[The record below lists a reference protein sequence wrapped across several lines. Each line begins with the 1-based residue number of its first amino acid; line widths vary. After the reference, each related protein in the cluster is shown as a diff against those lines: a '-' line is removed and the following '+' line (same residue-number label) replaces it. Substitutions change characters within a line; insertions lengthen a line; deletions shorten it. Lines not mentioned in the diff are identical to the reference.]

1 MLRLSPFITVYC
13 CAVAALLG
21 ACTGSF
27 LACLAWRTIHEES
40 VLRGRSHCDVCGH
53 VLGVRDLV
61 PVFSYLLSGGKCRYC
76 GAKLSARHVWGELI
90 SAAVFVSLLLQ
101 YDISLQTLEGWLL
114 ACVLLA
120 CAFADLEGYI
130 IPDRFLLFGAGV
142 FIVFLMWEPEP
153 LHRLIQGA
161 LGGLAVPGALLPVVL
176 IEPEPLRRGLDGLI
190 GGVTVSGGLL
200 LLSLYM
206 DKRMQRETLGGGD
219 IKLLFLTGLFFG
231 WKGNLLC
238 LVLACVAGIVWGLAG
253 KRRGE
258 AIPWGPSIAI
268 GAWITALAGQPFI
281 NWYLG
286 LFA

>member
-27 LACLAWRTIHEES
+27 LACLAWRTVHGES
-40 VLRGRSHCDVCGH
+40 VLRGRSHCDVCG
-53 VLGVRDLV
+53 
-61 PVFSYLLSGGKCRYC
+61 
-76 GAKLSARHVWGELI
+76 HVWGELI

-120 CAFADLEGYI
+120 CTFADLEGYI
-130 IPDRFLLFGAGV
+130 IPDRFVAVGAVLFIATL
-142 FIVFLMWEPEP
+142 FW
-153 LHRLIQGA
+153 
-161 LGGLAVPGALLPVVL
+161 
-176 IEPEPLRRGLDGLI
+176 EPEPLRRALDGAL
-190 GGVTVSGGLL
+190 GGVTVAGGLL

-238 LVLACVAGIVWGLAG
+238 LVLACVVGIVWGLAG

-286 LFA
+286 FFA

>member
-1 MLRLSPFITVYC
+1 MAVIPNEGTFAKEETKMLRLSPFITVYC
-13 CAVAALLG
+13 CTVAALLG

-27 LACLAWRTIHEES
+27 LGCLAWRTVHGES

-53 VLGVRDLV
+53 TLGVQDLV
-61 PVFSYLLSGGKCRYC
+61 PVFSYLFSGGKCRYC

-90 SAAVFVSLLLQ
+90 SGAVFVTLLLQ
-101 YDISLQTLEGWLL
+101 YDISLQTLEAWLL

-130 IPDRFLLFGAGV
+130 IPDRFIAAGAALF
-142 FIVFLMWEPEP
+142 
-153 LHRLIQGA
+153 
-161 LGGLAVPGALLPVVL
+161 AVTLF
-176 IEPEPLRRGLDGLI
+176 IEPEPFRRLADGLL
-190 GGVTVSGGLL
+190 GGVGVGGGLL

-206 DKRMQRETLGGGD
+206 DKRLKRETLGGGD
-219 IKLLFLTGLFFG
+219 VKLLFLTGLFFG

-238 LVLACVAGIVWGLAG
+238 LTLACAAGIVWGLAG

-286 LFA
+286 FFA

>member
-1 MLRLSPFITVYC
+1 MAAIPHEGTLHAKEEAIMLRLSPFITVYC

-27 LACLAWRTIHEES
+27 LACLAWRTVHGES
-40 VLRGRSHCDVCGH
+40 VLRGHSHCDVCGH

-101 YDISLQTLEGWLL
+101 NDISLQTLEGWLL

-130 IPDRFLLFGAGV
+130 IPDRFIAAGV
-142 FIVFLMWEPEP
+142 VLF
-153 LHRLIQGA
+153 
-161 LGGLAVPGALLPVVL
+161 AVTLL
-176 IEPEPLRRGLDGLI
+176 IEPEPLRCLTDGLI
-190 GGVTVSGGLL
+190 GGVTVAGGLL

-206 DKRMQRETLGGGD
+206 DKRMKRETLGGGD

-238 LVLACVAGIVWGLAG
+238 LVLACVVGIVWGLAG

-286 LFA
+286 FFA

>member
-1 MLRLSPFITVYC
+1 MAAIPNEGIYSKKEDTKMLRLSAFITVYC
-13 CAVAALLG
+13 CTVAALLG

-27 LACLAWRTIHEES
+27 LGCLAWRTVHGES

-61 PVFSYLLSGGKCRYC
+61 PVFSYLFSGGKCRYC

-90 SAAVFVSLLLQ
+90 SGAVFVTLLLR

-130 IPDRFLLFGAGV
+130 IPDRFIAAGIVLF
-142 FIVFLMWEPEP
+142 
-153 LHRLIQGA
+153 
-161 LGGLAVPGALLPVVL
+161 AVTLL
-176 IEPEPLRRGLDGLI
+176 IEPEPFRRLADGLL
-190 GGVTVSGGLL
+190 GGVGVGGGLL

-206 DKRMQRETLGGGD
+206 DKRMKRETLGGGD

-238 LVLACVAGIVWGLAG
+238 LTLACVAGIVWGLAG

-258 AIPWGPSIAI
+258 AIPWGPSIAV
-268 GAWITALAGQPFI
+268 GAWITALAGQMFI
-281 NWYLG
+281 DWYLG
-286 LFA
+286 FFA

>member
-1 MLRLSPFITVYC
+1 MAAIPNEGTFSKKEDTKMLRLSAFITVYC

-27 LACLAWRTIHEES
+27 LGCLAWRTVHGES

-53 VLGVRDLV
+53 TLGVRDLV
-61 PVFSYLLSGGKCRYC
+61 PVFSYLFSGGKCRYC
-76 GAKLSARHVWGELI
+76 GAKLSARHVWGEAV
-90 SAAVFVSLLLQ
+90 SGAVFATLLFR

-130 IPDRFLLFGAGV
+130 IPDRFIAAGV
-142 FIVFLMWEPEP
+142 VLF
-153 LHRLIQGA
+153 
-161 LGGLAVPGALLPVVL
+161 AVTLL
-176 IEPEPLRRGLDGLI
+176 IEPEPFRRLADGLL
-190 GGVTVSGGLL
+190 GGVGVGGGLL

-206 DKRMQRETLGGGD
+206 DKRMKRETLGGGD
-219 IKLLFLTGLFFG
+219 VKLLFLTGLFFG

-238 LVLACVAGIVWGLAG
+238 LTLACVVGIVWGLAG

-258 AIPWGPSIAI
+258 AIPWGPSIAV
-268 GAWITALAGQPFI
+268 GAWITALAGQMFI
-281 NWYLG
+281 DWYLG
-286 LFA
+286 FFA

>member
-1 MLRLSPFITVYC
+1 MLRLSAFITVYC
-13 CAVAALLG
+13 CTVAALLG

-27 LACLAWRTIHEES
+27 LGCLAWRTVHGES

-53 VLGVRDLV
+53 TLGVRDLV
-61 PVFSYLLSGGKCRYC
+61 PVFSYLFSGGKCRYC
-76 GAKLSARHVWGELI
+76 GAKLSDRHVWGEAV
-90 SAAVFVSLLLQ
+90 SGAVFVTLLLR
-101 YDISLQTLEGWLL
+101 YDISLQTLEAWLL

-130 IPDRFLLFGAGV
+130 IPDRFIAAGV
-142 FIVFLMWEPEP
+142 VLF
-153 LHRLIQGA
+153 
-161 LGGLAVPGALLPVVL
+161 AVTLF
-176 IEPEPLRRGLDGLI
+176 IEPEPVHRLTDGLL
-190 GGVTVSGGLL
+190 GGVGVGGGLL

-206 DKRMQRETLGGGD
+206 DKHMKRETLGGGD

-238 LVLACVAGIVWGLAG
+238 LTLACVAGIVWGLAG

-286 LFA
+286 FFA

>member
-1 MLRLSPFITVYC
+1 MLHTSPPLAAYC
-13 CAVAALLG
+13 CFVAALFG
-21 ACTGSF
+21 ACMGSF
-27 LACLAWRTIHEES
+27 LNCMAWRIVHGES
-40 VLRGRSHCDVCGH
+40 VLRGRSHCDECGH
-53 VLGVRDLV
+53 VLSARDLV
-61 PVFSYLLSGGKCRYC
+61 PVLSYLFSKGRCRYC
-76 GAKLSARHVWGELI
+76 GAKLSSRHVWAELI

-101 YDISLQTLEGWLL
+101 YDISLQTLEAWLL
-114 ACVLLA
+114 ASLLLA
-120 CAFADLEGYI
+120 CSFADLEGYI
-130 IPDRFLLFGAGV
+130 IPDRFIAAGIVLFIGSLFFAP
-142 FIVFLMWEPEP
+142 FP
-153 LHRLIQGA
+153 LHRALDGA
-161 LGGLAVPGALLPVVL
+161 LGG
-176 IEPEPLRRGLDGLI
+176 
-190 GGVTVSGGLL
+190 VTVAGGLL

-206 DKRMQRETLGGGD
+206 DKRMKRETLGGGD

-258 AIPWGPSIAI
+258 AIPWGPSIAV

>member
-1 MLRLSPFITVYC
+1 MAAIPNEGIYSKKEDTKMLRLSAFITVYC
-13 CAVAALLG
+13 CTVAALLG

-27 LACLAWRTIHEES
+27 LGCLAWRTVHGES

-53 VLGVRDLV
+53 TLGVRDLV
-61 PVFSYLLSGGKCRYC
+61 PVFSYLFSGGKCRYC

-90 SAAVFVSLLLQ
+90 SGAVFVTLLLR

-130 IPDRFLLFGAGV
+130 IPDRFIAAGV
-142 FIVFLMWEPEP
+142 VLF
-153 LHRLIQGA
+153 
-161 LGGLAVPGALLPVVL
+161 AVTLF
-176 IEPEPLRRGLDGLI
+176 IEPEPFRRLADGLL
-190 GGVTVSGGLL
+190 GGVGVGGGLL

-206 DKRMQRETLGGGD
+206 DKRMKRETLGGGD
-219 IKLLFLTGLFFG
+219 VKLLFLTGLFFG

-238 LVLACVAGIVWGLAG
+238 LTLACVAGIVWGLAG

-258 AIPWGPSIAI
+258 AIPWGPSIAV
-268 GAWITALAGQPFI
+268 GAWITALAGQMFI
-281 NWYLG
+281 DWYLG
-286 LFA
+286 FFA

>member
-1 MLRLSPFITVYC
+1 MAAIPHEGTLHAKEEAIMLRLSSFITVYC

-27 LACLAWRTIHEES
+27 LACLAWRTVHGES

-130 IPDRFLLFGAGV
+130 IPDRFVAVGAVLFVATL
-142 FIVFLMWEPEP
+142 FW
-153 LHRLIQGA
+153 
-161 LGGLAVPGALLPVVL
+161 
-176 IEPEPLRRGLDGLI
+176 EPEPLRRALDGAL
-190 GGVTVSGGLL
+190 GGVTVAGGLL

-206 DKRMQRETLGGGD
+206 DKRMKRETLGGGD

-238 LVLACVAGIVWGLAG
+238 LVLACVVGIVWGLAG

-258 AIPWGPSIAI
+258 AIPWGPSIAV

>member
-1 MLRLSPFITVYC
+1 M
-13 CAVAALLG
+13 
-21 ACTGSF
+21 
-27 LACLAWRTIHEES
+27 
-40 VLRGRSHCDVCGH
+40 
-53 VLGVRDLV
+53 
-61 PVFSYLLSGGKCRYC
+61 FSYLLSGGKCRYC

-101 YDISLQTLEGWLL
+101 YDISLQTLEAWLL

-120 CAFADLEGYI
+120 CTFADLEGYI
-130 IPDRFLLFGAGV
+130 IPDRFVAAGV
-142 FIVFLMWEPEP
+142 VLFIATLFW
-153 LHRLIQGA
+153 
-161 LGGLAVPGALLPVVL
+161 
-176 IEPEPLRRGLDGLI
+176 EPEPLRRALDGAL
-190 GGVTVSGGLL
+190 GGVTVAGGLL

>member
-27 LACLAWRTIHEES
+27 LGCLAWRTVHGES

-53 VLGVRDLV
+53 ALGVRDLV
-61 PVFSYLLSGGKCRYC
+61 PVFSYLFSGGKCRYC
-76 GAKLSARHVWGELI
+76 GAKLSARHVWGEAV
-90 SAAVFVSLLLQ
+90 SAAVFVTLLLR

-130 IPDRFLLFGAGV
+130 IPDRFIAAGV
-142 FIVFLMWEPEP
+142 VLF
-153 LHRLIQGA
+153 
-161 LGGLAVPGALLPVVL
+161 AVTLL
-176 IEPEPLRRGLDGLI
+176 IEPEPFHRLEDGLL
-190 GGVTVSGGLL
+190 GGVGVGGGLL

-206 DKRMQRETLGGGD
+206 DKRMKRETLGGGD

-238 LVLACVAGIVWGLAG
+238 LTLACVAGIVWGLAG

-268 GAWITALAGQPFI
+268 GAWITALAGQMFI
-281 NWYLG
+281 DWYLG
-286 LFA
+286 FFA

>member
-27 LACLAWRTIHEES
+27 LACLAWRTVHGES

-114 ACVLLA
+114 
-120 CAFADLEGYI
+120 
-130 IPDRFLLFGAGV
+130 
-142 FIVFLMWEPEP
+142 
-153 LHRLIQGA
+153 HRLT
-161 LGGLAVPGALLPVVL
+161 
-176 IEPEPLRRGLDGLI
+176 DGLI
-190 GGVTVSGGLL
+190 GGVTVAGGLL

-258 AIPWGPSIAI
+258 AIPWGPSIAV

>member
-27 LACLAWRTIHEES
+27 LACLAWRTVHGES

-101 YDISLQTLEGWLL
+101 YDISLQTLEAWLL

-120 CAFADLEGYI
+120 CTFADLEGYI
-130 IPDRFLLFGAGV
+130 IPDRFVAAGV
-142 FIVFLMWEPEP
+142 VLFIAALFWEPEP
-153 LHRLIQGA
+153 LHRALDGA
-161 LGGLAVPGALLPVVL
+161 LGG
-176 IEPEPLRRGLDGLI
+176 
-190 GGVTVSGGLL
+190 VTVAGGLL

-206 DKRMQRETLGGGD
+206 DKRMKRETLGGGD
-219 IKLLFLTGLFFG
+219 IKLMAAAGLFLGWQNTLLAMFFG
-231 WKGNLLC
+231 IVFGGMYGIYLLAAKKAGKKDHFAFGPFLC
-238 LVLACVAGIVWGLAG
+238 AGIVIAMLFG
-253 KRRGE
+253 
-258 AIPWGPSIAI
+258 GPV
-268 GAWITALAGQPFI
+268 LE
-281 NWYLG
+281 WYCAFL
-286 LFA
+286 

>member
-1 MLRLSPFITVYC
+1 M
-13 CAVAALLG
+13 
-21 ACTGSF
+21 
-27 LACLAWRTIHEES
+27 
-40 VLRGRSHCDVCGH
+40 
-53 VLGVRDLV
+53 
-61 PVFSYLLSGGKCRYC
+61 
-76 GAKLSARHVWGELI
+76 
-90 SAAVFVSLLLQ
+90 SLLLQ

-130 IPDRFLLFGAGV
+130 IPDRFIAAGV
-142 FIVFLMWEPEP
+142 VLFIVTL
-153 LHRLIQGA
+153 
-161 LGGLAVPGALLPVVL
+161 L
-176 IEPEPLRRGLDGLI
+176 IEPEPFHRLTDGLI
-190 GGVTVSGGLL
+190 GGVTVAGGLL

-238 LVLACVAGIVWGLAG
+238 LVLACVVGIVWGLAG

-258 AIPWGPSIAI
+258 AIPWGPSIAV

-286 LFA
+286 FFA

>member
-27 LACLAWRTIHEES
+27 LACLAWRTVHGES

-101 YDISLQTLEGWLL
+101 NDISLQTLEGWLL

-130 IPDRFLLFGAGV
+130 IPDRFVAVGAVLFVATL
-142 FIVFLMWEPEP
+142 FW
-153 LHRLIQGA
+153 
-161 LGGLAVPGALLPVVL
+161 
-176 IEPEPLRRGLDGLI
+176 EPEPLRRALDGAL
-190 GGVTVSGGLL
+190 GGVTVAGGQAHEAGDAGRRRHQAAVSDGALFRLEREPAVSGPGLRGGDRMGPRRKTAGRGHPVGTLHRRRRMDHRSGGTAVYQLVSGPFC
-200 LLSLYM
+200 LSL
-206 DKRMQRETLGGGD
+206 
-219 IKLLFLTGLFFG
+219 
-231 WKGNLLC
+231 
-238 LVLACVAGIVWGLAG
+238 
-253 KRRGE
+253 
-258 AIPWGPSIAI
+258 
-268 GAWITALAGQPFI
+268 FI
-281 NWYLG
+281 EK
-286 LFA
+286 ART